1 MSFSRGA
8 ALVTVVTAGNEH
20 LIKSCLREDLFR
32 FMISWCEM
40 SGKPGSLPGAG
51 SLWQSRLCLSRSGI
65 ELGQEVGVGYKRQA
79 PPTNTYFL

>member
-20 LIKSCLREDLFR
+20 LIKSCFREDLFR
-32 FMISWCEM
+32 FMISWCET

-51 SLWQSRLCLSRSGI
+51 SLWQSRAGTGSGSG
-65 ELGQEVGVGYKRQA
+65 L
-79 PPTNTYFL
+79 